1 MPITQEFPIIL
12 VICKFGIIVAL
23 LDLLKKNEER
33 ENGSIPEKV
42 RGNCVGDF
50 EYLSFMG
57 QKY

>member
-50 EYLSFMG
+50 E
-57 QKY
+57 